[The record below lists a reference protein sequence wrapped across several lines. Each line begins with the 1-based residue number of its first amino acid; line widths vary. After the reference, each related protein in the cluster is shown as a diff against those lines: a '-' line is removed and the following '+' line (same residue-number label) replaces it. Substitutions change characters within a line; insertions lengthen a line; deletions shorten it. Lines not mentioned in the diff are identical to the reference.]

1 MTQDELIQML
11 YQKVRTAGSQKKLAK
26 LLGVTPSYLGDIL
39 HGRRDP
45 GKLILSALKLE
56 RIVRYEKQKV
66 NQ

>member
-11 YQKVRTAGSQKKLAK
+11 YQKVRAAGSQKKLAK
-26 LLGVTPSYLGDIL
+26 LLGITPAYLGDIL

-45 GKLILSALKLE
+45 GKSILSALKLE
-56 RIVRYEKQKV
+56 RIVRYEKQKG